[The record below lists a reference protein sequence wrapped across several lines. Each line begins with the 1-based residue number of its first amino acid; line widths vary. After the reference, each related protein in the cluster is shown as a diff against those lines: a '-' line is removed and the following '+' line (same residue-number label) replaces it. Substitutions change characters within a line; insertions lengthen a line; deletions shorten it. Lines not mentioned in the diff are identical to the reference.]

1 MAGCYGGAAVR
12 GPSTV
17 VPPAGPHAALTFRSM
32 TAETQS
38 AGGGS
43 ADGATKKSNLVPI
56 LIVVGIIVVVAIA
69 GGVYLLTRDSGGS
82 SAPEGEAPPKVAKDL
97 YAAWQDGDQA
107 AAAKVADSGTVTAI
121 FAIDKNEGSD
131 LKFGGCEKT
140 GGTPLPK
147 DCSFTRAG
155 GQLVITVSNVDG
167 KRTATAVKL
176 GPAATTP
183 TSTP

>member
-1 MAGCYGGAAVR
+1 MAGCYGGAEA
-12 GPSTV
+12 GGLSG
-17 VPPAGPHAALTFRSM
+17 VPPPRAHTALTFGSM

-38 AGGGS
+38 PGGGR
-43 ADGATKKSNLVPI
+43 ADGAKKKSTLVPI

-82 SAPEGEAPPKVAKDL
+82 SGPEGAPPPKVAKNL
-97 YAAWQDGDQA
+97 YAAWQDGDRA

-121 FAIDKNEGSD
+121 FAIDKSEGTD
-131 LKFGGCEKT
+131 LQFAGCEKT

-147 DCSFTRAG
+147 ECSFTRPG
-155 GQLVITVSNVDG
+155 GELVVTVSAVDG